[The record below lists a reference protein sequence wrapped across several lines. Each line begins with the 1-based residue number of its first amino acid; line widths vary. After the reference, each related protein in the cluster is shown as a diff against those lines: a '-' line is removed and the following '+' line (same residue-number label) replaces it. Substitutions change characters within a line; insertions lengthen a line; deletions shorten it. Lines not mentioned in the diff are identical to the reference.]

1 VKVIYLREVARLGR
15 LQNWICRVA
24 VAQERRGC
32 EVQLMQPPWV
42 AAQEDEV

>member
-1 VKVIYLREVARLGR
+1 MKVIRLREVAGLGG
-15 LQNWICRVA
+15 LQNLICRVA
-24 VAQERRGC
+24 DAQERHGC